1 MGQGGS
7 ASVNKAKM
15 TFRFDQQTSEASRE
29 ERLQVLPY
37 KTGPITSQQ
46 RETNKKAER
55 YESEK
60 HPQAANQHERTE
72 RISGIGANSET
83 ERISEINE
91 PPGVNRP
98 GTRRRFAPAPI
109 VQEGW
114 DDPFGR
120 SAASWSDTDFLPD
133 GTEEDEEETHRSS
146 QEYRKRPPHPSR
158 WKLIGS
164 VASALMTGGMFGY
177 IMLLLFNGGG
187 AVPGSVPSTEE
198 AIPVFKESVSTDT
211 PSVKENSAPVTVVA
225 AQVPSQTYYLLQ
237 YGVFS
242 TPERALQAKEELLK
256 AGIAAGGDTEDQN
269 RVYAG
274 ISPDRE
280 QAKLLSNQLKTQG
293 VELYVRELQLPG
305 FEKAAYGGEGEKL
318 TTFFQLSSTLVG
330 KLSGL
335 SSSLLEAGGSG
346 KANAAEMKELND
358 LHQQWTQNIAALP
371 SGLPK
376 EAAASVSM
384 LEKAM
389 NSAVSA
395 LGEYN
400 KNTAKEHIWEIQS
413 SMMEYVL
420 HEKEFIQFIKQ

>member
-1 MGQGGS
+1 M
-7 ASVNKAKM
+7 NKAKM
-15 TFRFDQQTSEASRE
+15 TFRFDQQLPETSRE
-29 ERLQVLPY
+29 EKQQVLPY
-37 KTGPITSQQ
+37 KNPTFTNGQRDTIRDMELYHDDEPFQAENQRKGMERTSSMEKHTRTTQHSDPSKPE
-46 RETNKKAER
+46 ETNKR
-55 YESEK
+55 VVS
-60 HPQAANQHERTE
+60 
-72 RISGIGANSET
+72 
-83 ERISEINE
+83 
-91 PPGVNRP
+91 
-98 GTRRRFAPAPI
+98 RRFTPTLR

-120 SAASWSDTDFLPD
+120 SAASWSDADVLPESLD
-133 GTEEDEEETHRSS
+133 EDEIDDEKAYYSG

-158 WKLIGS
+158 WRLIGS
-164 VASALMTGGMFGY
+164 VASALVTGGMFGY
-177 IMLLLFNGGG
+177 ILLLLFNGGSI
-187 AVPGSVPSTEE
+187 VPGSASSAEE
-198 AIPVFKESVSTDT
+198 AVPVFKESVDVDTTST
-211 PSVKENSAPVTVVA
+211 KENSAPVTVVA
-225 AQVPSQTYYLLQ
+225 AQVPPQTYYLLQ

-256 AGIAAGGDTEDQN
+256 AGIAAGGDSEDQN

-305 FEKAAYGGEGEKL
+305 FEKAAYGGNSDKL
-318 TTFFQLSSTLVG
+318 TAFFQLSSSLVG
-330 KLSGL
+330 KLTGL
-335 SSSLLEAGGSG
+335 SSNLLREEAS
-346 KANAAEMKELND
+346 NAVPASELNELNN
-358 LHQQWTQNIAALP
+358 LHQQWTQNVAALP
-371 SGLPK
+371 TGLPK
-376 EAAASVSM
+376 EAAASATS

-420 HEKEFIQFIKQ
+420 REKEFIQFIKQ

>member
-1 MGQGGS
+1 M
-7 ASVNKAKM
+7 NKAKM
-15 TFRFDQQTSEASRE
+15 TFRFDQQLPETSRE
-29 ERLQVLPY
+29 EKLQVLPY
-37 KTGPITSQQ
+37 KNGPIASE
-46 RETNKKAER
+46 RSETIRDTGLDQNEKQPQGVNPH
-55 YESEK
+55 ESTK
-60 HPQAANQHERTE
+60 
-72 RISGIGANSET
+72 RISGIGENIEHEQEAKLD
-83 ERISEINE
+83 E
-91 PPGVNRP
+91 PVSDKKRA
-98 GTRRRFAPAPI
+98 TTRRFASSLRT
-109 VQEGW
+109 QEGW

-120 SAASWSDTDFLPD
+120 SAASWSDADVLPD
-133 GTEEDEEETHRSS
+133 GQEEGRGEETYHYS

-164 VASALMTGGMFGY
+164 VASALVTGGMFGY

-187 AVPGSVPSTEE
+187 IVPGSESSAEQ
-198 AIPVFKESVSTDT
+198 ALPVFNESVSTGT
-211 PSVKENSAPVTVVA
+211 PSAKENTNPVNVVA
-225 AQVPSQTYYLLQ
+225 AQVPPQTYYLLQ

-293 VELYVRELQLPG
+293 VELYVRELRLPG
-305 FEKAAYGGEGEKL
+305 LEKAAYAGEGEKL
-318 TTFFQLSSTLVG
+318 TAFFQLSSTLVS

-335 SSSLLEAGGSG
+335 SSSLLGDGGPTAVPVS
-346 KANAAEMKELND
+346 EMKELND

-376 EAAASVSM
+376 EAAASAAS

-389 NSAVSA
+389 NSAISA

-400 KNTAKEHIWEIQS
+400 KHTAKEHIWEIQS

-420 HEKEFIQFIKQ
+420 RENEFIQFIKQ

>member
-1 MGQGGS
+1 M
-7 ASVNKAKM
+7 NKAKM
-15 TFRFDQQTSEASRE
+15 TFRFDQQLPETSRKEK
-29 ERLQVLPY
+29 LQVLPY
-37 KTGPITSQQ
+37 QKGPITKER
-46 RETNKKAER
+46 RETIRDKELHQN
-55 YESEK
+55 EK
-60 HPQAANQHERTE
+60 QHQAVNRQKSTQ
-72 RISGIGANSET
+72 RISGTGENIEHT
-83 ERISEINE
+83 QELDE
-91 PPGVNRP
+91 PAGVNKRI
-98 GTRRRFAPAPI
+98 TSRRFAPALR

-114 DDPFGR
+114 DDPFSR
-120 SAASWSDTDFLPD
+120 SAASWSDADVLPD
-133 GTEEDEEETHRSS
+133 GREEAREEKTYRSG

-164 VASALMTGGMFGY
+164 VASALATGGMFGY

-187 AVPGSVPSTEE
+187 VVPGSESSAEQAV
-198 AIPVFKESVSTDT
+198 PVFNESVSTGT
-211 PSVKENSAPVTVVA
+211 PSAIENSIPLNVVA
-225 AQVPSQTYYLLQ
+225 TQVPPQTYYLLQ

-256 AGIAAGGDTEDQN
+256 AGIAAGGDAQDHN

-293 VELYVRELQLPG
+293 VELYVREFQLPG
-305 FEKAAYGGEGEKL
+305 LEKAAYGGEGEKL
-318 TTFFQLSSTLVG
+318 ATFFQLSSTLVG

-335 SSSLLEAGGSG
+335 SSSLLEEGGPTAVPAS
-346 KANAAEMKELND
+346 EMKELND
-358 LHQQWTQNIAALP
+358 LHQEWTQNIAGLS

-376 EAAASVSM
+376 EAAASAAS

-413 SMMEYVL
+413 LMMEYVL
-420 HEKEFIQFIKQ
+420 HENEFIQFIKQ

>member
-1 MGQGGS
+1 M
-7 ASVNKAKM
+7 NKTKM
-15 TFRFDQQTSEASRE
+15 TFRFDQQLPETSRE
-29 ERLQVLPY
+29 DKLQVLPY
-37 KTGPITSQQ
+37 KNESITNEQ
-46 RETNKKAER
+46 RETDNPHKG
-55 YESEK
+55 
-60 HPQAANQHERTE
+60 TE
-72 RISGIGANSET
+72 RNRGMKKNTVTKQE
-83 ERISEINE
+83 SEINE
-91 PPGVNRP
+91 PEDLNKRISS
-98 GTRRRFAPAPI
+98 RRFAPTLR

-120 SAASWSDTDFLPD
+120 SAASWSDAEVLPD
-133 GTEEDEEETHRSS
+133 SLEEDEEAYHSV

-158 WKLIGS
+158 WKLVGS
-164 VASALMTGGMFGY
+164 VASALVTGGMFGY

-187 AVPGSVPSTEE
+187 MVPGSDPSVEE
-198 AIPVFKESVSTDT
+198 AVPVFKESVGVDT
-211 PSVKENSAPVTVVA
+211 ISAKENSVPVTIIE
-225 AQVPSQTYYLLQ
+225 AQVPPQTYYLLQ

-280 QAKLLSNQLKTQG
+280 QAKLLSNQLKTHG
-293 VELYVRELQLPG
+293 VELYVRELELPG
-305 FEKAAYGGEGEKL
+305 FEKAAYGGEGDKL
-318 TTFFQLSSTLVG
+318 TSFFQLSSSLVG

-335 SSSLLEAGGSG
+335 SSTLLGEGGPNTVPASD
-346 KANAAEMKELND
+346 MKELND
-358 LHQQWTQNIAALP
+358 LHQQWTQNITALP
-371 SGLPK
+371 TGLSK
-376 EAAASVSM
+376 EATVSATS

-389 NSAVSA
+389 NSAISA

-420 HEKEFIQFIKQ
+420 REKEFIQFIKQ

>member
-1 MGQGGS
+1 M
-7 ASVNKAKM
+7 
-15 TFRFDQQTSEASRE
+15 
-29 ERLQVLPY
+29 
-37 KTGPITSQQ
+37 
-46 RETNKKAER
+46 
-55 YESEK
+55 
-60 HPQAANQHERTE
+60 
-72 RISGIGANSET
+72 
-83 ERISEINE
+83 
-91 PPGVNRP
+91 
-98 GTRRRFAPAPI
+98 
-109 VQEGW
+109 
-114 DDPFGR
+114 
-120 SAASWSDTDFLPD
+120 
-133 GTEEDEEETHRSS
+133 
-146 QEYRKRPPHPSR
+146 
-158 WKLIGS
+158 
-164 VASALMTGGMFGY
+164 
-177 IMLLLFNGGG
+177 
-187 AVPGSVPSTEE
+187 
-198 AIPVFKESVSTDT
+198 
-211 PSVKENSAPVTVVA
+211 
-225 AQVPSQTYYLLQ
+225 
-237 YGVFS
+237 
-242 TPERALQAKEELLK
+242 K

-305 FEKAAYGGEGEKL
+305 FEKAAYGGDGEKL
-318 TTFFQLSSTLVG
+318 TIFFQLSSTLVG

-346 KANAAEMKELND
+346 KANATEMKELND

-376 EAAASVSM
+376 EAAASAST